1 VAGDG
6 MKARACDQC
15 KERPAEWALQYV
27 ASDTPTFSTLGSHY
41 RGFPIVARLCEKCK
55 DAMQKGQ
62 MPQLPDEHDA
72 INGTRY
78 VLKEYP

>member
-1 VAGDG
+1 
-6 MKARACDQC
+6 MTPRACDQC
-15 KERPAEWALQYV
+15 KRDPAEWALQYI
-27 ASDTPTFSTLGSHY
+27 SEGKPSFTLLGSHY
-41 RGFPIVARLCEKCK
+41 RGWSIKARLCEKCK